1 MEGKVQ
7 RFFKKLG
14 IFIENRRLIIII
26 VGLIL
31 IAASVFGAMRLT
43 MAFDNSTFVDTN
55 SQVYKDY
62 DRFTQN
68 FSCDVIVVL
77 VSGDNMS
84 QLLQPENLNAMETF
98 SNQMSATPG
107 VVSVID
113 PAFFIKQAVAQQTGT
128 ASLPQDE
135 NMIQGI
141 ILDPQTGQIRSEFS
155 SVLPD
160 DKHAMIAITIDG
172 GLSKEQQESIVDKT
186 DAIVDTAGFVQIE
199 SVVTGMPVIYTKILS
214 LLTTN
219 LLYMFIVAI
228 VLMLLILVL
237 VFSVRGFF
245 AWRWLPLGVVLIA
258 IIYTFGAMGILS
270 IPITIVSM
278 AVFPIV
284 IGLGVDYAIQ
294 FHNRYDE
301 EGMRGETIADA
312 IVDSVT
318 HIGPAIGIAIIAA
331 CLGFA
336 ALFFSPVPMI
346 KDFGYMLIIG
356 VIACYLV
363 SMFILLTILYW
374 RDRHHAKNANSTE
387 LNKKPGKEQV
397 GKKIEKGLQKLAPWV
412 IRNPAVIL
420 PIALVL
426 TIGGLVADSHID
438 TNTEWPEYLSPD
450 LTIIQDYHTLEAVA
464 GGSTYVNLF
473 IEAEDI
479 TEPSVLNWIVQLE
492 QSLGTEQAATVDS
505 VSSVADLVLQAA
517 GGQIPQDSRQV
528 KQIMENIPAPIKKNL
543 VNDDYTAA
551 NIIVN
556 AKEAGISNIR
566 YLQNIL
572 PDYLSNPPADV
583 DVTITGSSVIQ
594 VALFDALSSDRVEMT
609 LVGIGFVFLGLF
621 LLFRFN
627 IIKALLAIV
636 PIGLIIG
643 WSSGFMYLAGIE
655 YTPLTATL
663 GTLIMGIGVEF
674 TILLMTRY
682 YEERDKGEGS
692 VEAMTTAMTRIGRA
706 IIASGLTVIGGFG
719 ALLIAKDFLILRDFG
734 IVTVVDVFFAL
745 VSSLFVLPTLI
756 VWFDQWREKRK
767 LARA

>member
-1 MEGKVQ
+1 MHN
-7 RFFKKLG
+7 FFKKLG
-14 IFIENRRLIIII
+14 IIIENRQLLIII

-31 IAASVFGAMRLT
+31 IAASVFGALRLT
-43 MAFDNSTFVDTN
+43 TAFGTSTFVDTN

-62 DRFTQN
+62 DKFNQH
-68 FSCDVIVVL
+68 FSSDVIVVL
-77 VSGDNMS
+77 VSGDNIS
-84 QLLQPENLNAMETF
+84 QLLQPENMNAMETIE
-98 SNQMSATPG
+98 NQMGETPG
-107 VVSVID
+107 VISVIG
-113 PAFFIKQAVAQQTGT
+113 PTFFIKQAVAQQTGT

-135 NMIQGI
+135 NIIQGI
-141 ILDPQTGQIRSEFS
+141 IIDPQTGQIRSQFS

-160 DKHAMIAITIDG
+160 DQHVIIAITIDG
-172 GLSKEQQESIVDKT
+172 GISQEQQKSIVDTT
-186 DAIVDTAGFVQIE
+186 DEIVDTAGFVQVE
-199 SVVTGMPVIYTKILS
+199 SMVTGLPVIYSKIVS

-219 LLYMFIVAI
+219 LIYMFIVAI
-228 VLMLLILVL
+228 ALMLLILML

-258 IIYTFGAMGILS
+258 IIYTFGAMGLIS
-270 IPITIVSM
+270 IPITFVSM

-301 EGMRGETIADA
+301 EGVRGKTIADA
-312 IVDSVT
+312 IVNSVT

-331 CLGFA
+331 CFGFA

-363 SMFILLTILYW
+363 SMFILLTLLYW
-374 RDRHHAKNANSTE
+374 RDHRHTSNAASTRV
-387 LNKKPGKEQV
+387 NKKLGKEQI
-397 GKKIEKGLQKLAPWV
+397 GKVERGLQKLAPWV
-412 IRNPAVIL
+412 IRNPAIII

-426 TIGGLVADSHID
+426 TIGGLVADSHIN
-438 TNTEWPEYLSPD
+438 TVTEWSEYLSPD
-450 LTIIQDYHTLEAVA
+450 LPIMQDFHTLEAVA
-464 GGSTYVNLF
+464 GGSTSINLL
-473 IEAEDI
+473 IEAKDV

-492 QSLGTEQAATVDS
+492 QSLGAKQAAMVGS
-505 VSSVADLVLQAA
+505 VNSVADLVLQAS
-517 GGQIPQDSRQV
+517 GGQIPQDSQ
-528 KQIMENIPAPIKKNL
+528 QIQQILENIPAPIKRNL

-556 AKEAGISNIR
+556 AKEAGVSNVKD
-566 YLQNIL
+566 LQTIL
-572 PDYLSNPPADV
+572 PDYIANPPTGV
-583 DVTITGSSVIQ
+583 NVTITGSSIIQ
-594 VALFDALSSDRVEMT
+594 VALLDALSGGRAKMT
-609 LVGIGFVFLGLF
+609 LIGIGFVFLGLF

-627 IIKALLAIV
+627 IIKALLAIL

-643 WSSGFMYLAGIE
+643 WSSGFMYLTGIE

-674 TILLMTRY
+674 TVLLMMRY
-682 YEERDKGEGS
+682 YEERGKGEGP
-692 VEAMTTAMTRIGRA
+692 VEAMTTAMTKIGRA

-745 VSSLFVLPTLI
+745 VSTLFVLPTLI
-756 VWFDQWREKRK
+756 VWIDSWRERRR
-767 LARA
+767 LATKSIKG